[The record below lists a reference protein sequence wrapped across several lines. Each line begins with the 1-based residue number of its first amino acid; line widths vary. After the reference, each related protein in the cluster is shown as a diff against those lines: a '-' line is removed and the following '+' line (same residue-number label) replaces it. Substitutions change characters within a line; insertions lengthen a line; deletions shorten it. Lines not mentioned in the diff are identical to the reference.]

1 MQESRAVLVAVTVT
15 LLDTRGSNTGG
26 RVGPGTV
33 GGGTTWRAALS
44 HADNPPAE
52 HKGNNTLMEGKE
64 TMLQQLM

>member
-1 MQESRAVLVAVTVT
+1 MQERRAVLVAVTVT

-44 HADNPPAE
+44 HADSPPAA
-52 HKGNNTLMEGKE
+52 HTGNTGLIKVNEGY
-64 TMLQQLM
+64 M